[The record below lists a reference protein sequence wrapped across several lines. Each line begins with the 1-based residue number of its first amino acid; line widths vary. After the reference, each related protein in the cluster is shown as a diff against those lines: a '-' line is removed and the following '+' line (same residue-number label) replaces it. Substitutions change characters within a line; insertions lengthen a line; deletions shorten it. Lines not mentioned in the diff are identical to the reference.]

1 MLRKFLKINICII
14 AMLCMFCSSFTVFA
28 EPDDLDF
35 DFNIQPI
42 EPTTQAET
50 IPVETEKETQKE
62 TEKQTEKETEKVTQ
76 RPTQKPTQSPTRRPT
91 DPQTTRRENPEPDN
105 NVWQGN
111 NNDNNDNA
119 NENANVQA
127 NVQTTKNETTEDA
140 FEEDLEK
147 GEFYVYLE
155 RNNGQRRLK
164 TLMKKTGH
172 VPEPEEPVREGYVF
186 SGWYADSEFKKP
198 WNFITDKANKKM
210 TIYAKWTAVGDTV
223 VHDIVIKD
231 CVGGTLEVNPQKAS
245 VGEPV
250 VITVIPDEGKRLV
263 QGSVVING
271 ESTDFLNFIMPDK
284 KVTIS
289 ASFEDVPEN
298 ELEPS
303 KSRLPMFIVI
313 GVIAV
318 LIIAVVIV
326 IAKRRSDFNA
336 DLDPEEDISVEED
349 NDDENWID
357 ESIVVEDG
365 FANGKKIVESIEPD
379 YGTPDSDEDE

>member
-1 MLRKFLKINICII
+1 MIRKFLKINICLI
-14 AMLCMFCSSFTVFA
+14 AILCMFCSSLTAFA
-28 EPDDLDF
+28 EPGDLDF

-50 IPVETEKETQKE
+50 VPVETEKETEKE
-62 TEKQTEKETEKVTQ
+62 TVKQTEKQTEKETAEKVTQ
-76 RPTQKPTQSPTRRPT
+76 RPTQRPAA
-91 DPQTTRRENPEPDN
+91 PQTTRRENPEQDN
-105 NVWQGN
+105 NAWQGN
-111 NNDNNDNA
+111 
-119 NENANVQA
+119 ENVNVQV
-127 NVQTTKNETTEDA
+127 NTQTTKKETTTEEVY
-140 FEEDLEK
+140 EEDLEK

-164 TLMKKTGH
+164 TLMKKKGH
-172 VPEPEEPVREGYVF
+172 IPEPVEPIREGYVF

-250 VITVIPDEGKRLV
+250 VITVIPDDGKRLV
-263 QGSVVING
+263 QGSIVING

-284 KVTIS
+284 RVTIS

-298 ELEPS
+298 ENISE
-303 KSRLPMFIVI
+303 KSRLPLFI
-313 GVIAV
+313 GVGVISV
-318 LIIAVVIV
+318 LIIAVAIV
-326 IAKRRSDFNA
+326 IAKRRNDFNA
-336 DLDPEEDISVEED
+336 DLDPDEDIYAEED

-365 FANGKKIVESIEPD
+365 FVEGKKVVESVEPD
-379 YGTPDSDEDE
+379 YGAPDLDEDDFE